1 MTIKLNATLKK
12 LLKDNDMTV
21 AQLSRATKVPV
32 QTIHNWI
39 HGQDPRSFL
48 QIKKIADFFKL
59 TVDELVYGVQI
70 KKSASYKEHKEPMN
84 EFSEEIN
91 AGVFEVVL
99 RRVKK

>member
-1 MTIKLNATLKK
+1 MTIKLNTTLKR
-12 LLKDNDMTV
+12 LLKDNDLTV

-59 TVDELVYGVQI
+59 TVDELVYGIQL
-70 KKSASYKEHKEPMN
+70 KKTTCKEPMN